1 MLFDLD
7 NITIDPRIED
17 CLNGRDI
24 KEQPFLWGLEEAPD
38 NLETI

>member
-1 MLFDLD
+1 MFDI
-7 NITIDPRIED
+7 NTITINPVLVD

-24 KEQPFLWGLEEAPD
+24 KEEPFLWGLEDITD